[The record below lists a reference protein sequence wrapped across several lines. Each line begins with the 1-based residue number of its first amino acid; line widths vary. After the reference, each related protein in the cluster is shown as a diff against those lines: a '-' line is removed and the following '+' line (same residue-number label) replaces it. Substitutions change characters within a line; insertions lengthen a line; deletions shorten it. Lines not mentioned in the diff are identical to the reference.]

1 MHSVRIR
8 TEDTPRPSAGLRA
21 ALGIAAITIA
31 ASLGAQ
37 APGASPTPQPTPQ
50 PTSQPSVPAVNES
63 VVVSA
68 ERGPV
73 TELEI
78 PGEAEVVTGEQLRA
92 RGVTNLADGIQD
104 VMGIDTGMGSDNG
117 SRQPNVGI
125 WGLKEFDA
133 LLFMVDGVPVGGPFL
148 PQLAQIDINDVDHI
162 EIVKGP
168 QGTLYGVSAFAGMVQ
183 VFTKSGAAGS
193 YVSLAGG
200 SFKEGRVTAQTVIPL
215 GGKSTFKIF
224 GDFDKLTDGWQP
236 NTDYKDAR
244 GGFRIDVPL
253 DNGAVFFLNYQMFLN
268 QQQFGSPLP
277 VDPPSGTVIPG
288 FQPDNNYE
296 FIGARVDHRVY
307 ALTLGATVPLNRTTS
322 LQNTLGLTKDDAT
335 IAQSFLSGLDEIDQN
350 IGTSSGYDLKPK
362 ENDLYDDLHLVTN
375 FQAAGTHRLVGGA
388 AITTGRIESS
398 GSTFD
403 FDFQIEPVIV
413 PNLTDIPRTG
423 LQTLK
428 DDRTFVGI
436 YVNDQW
442 TPVSFL
448 TISGGARYDI
458 TSDTQTVFSSDEG
471 ASQAT
476 KHADQWSGGGSILG
490 RVVSGRSGI
499 LNDLNLYFA
508 GKTNFKPAAPD
519 LHVLSA
525 EILSPERTTSEEV
538 GAKSNWW
545 DNQVSFNMSFFH
557 MIFNNLVVSIVG
569 PGGQPVLVNAGKE
582 LFQGAEFELSYRP
595 KQLEYFAFTGGYAH
609 HDALYKVFTFIDPDA
624 GPQDA
629 SGQRLE
635 LTPRDLWNL
644 GLAYGPPSGIGGW
657 FAIRHQNHR
666 PFDKINIAYT
676 PSFFEYDVGLS
687 YTYGPAR
694 FAIAGRNLGNSRHY
708 VGESEV
714 GDAQDYVAFPRRFW
728 GEVSFRF

>member
-1 MHSVRIR
+1 MHSVSSRNGR
-8 TEDTPRPSAGLRA
+8 RPSW
-21 ALGIAAITIA
+21 TIA
-31 ASLGAQ
+31 PAAFLAFASLALAQ
-37 APGASPTPQPTPQ
+37 SPTPSPTP
-50 PTSQPSVPAVNES
+50 QPSVPAVNES

-78 PGEAEVVTGEQLRA
+78 PGEATVVTGEQLRQ

-133 LLFMVDGVPVGGPFL
+133 LLFMVDGIPVGGPFL

-168 QGTLYGVSAFAGMVQ
+168 QGTLYGASAFAGMVQ
-183 VFTKSGAAGS
+183 VFTKSGQAGT

-200 SFKEGRVTAQTVIPL
+200 SFNEGRAVVQTAIPI
-215 GGKSTFKIF
+215 GKATFKVF
-224 GDFDKLTDGWQP
+224 GDFDKLSDGWQP
-236 NTDYKDAR
+236 NTDYKDTR
-244 GGFRIDVPL
+244 GGFRLDVPFS
-253 DNGAVFFLNYQMFLN
+253 DGSSMFVNYQMFLN

-288 FQPDNNYE
+288 FQIDKNYE

-307 ALTLGATVPLNRTTS
+307 ALTLGGTLALSKTTS
-322 LQNTLGLTKDDAT
+322 LQNVLGLTRDQAT
-335 IAQSFLSGLDEIDQN
+335 LSQSFISGLDEIDQN
-350 IGTSSGYDLKPK
+350 VATSSGYDLKPVEK
-362 ENDLYDDLHLVTN
+362 DLYDDLHVVTN
-375 FQAAGTHRLVGGA
+375 FQAAGSHRLVGGA
-388 AITTGRIESS
+388 SITTGRIDSS

-403 FDFQIEPVIV
+403 FDFQVDPVNV

-428 DDRTFVGI
+428 EDRTFIGL
-436 YVNDQW
+436 YLNDQW
-442 TPVSFL
+442 TPVSYL
-448 TISGGARYDI
+448 TISGGARYDM
-458 TSDTQTVFSSDEG
+458 TSDTQTVFSTDQG
-471 ASQAT
+471 DSQAT

-490 RVVSGRSGI
+490 RIVGGQGGT
-499 LNDLNLYFA
+499 LNDLNVYFA

-538 GAKSNWW
+538 GFKSNWF
-545 DNQVSFNMSFFH
+545 DSQVAFNVSFFH
-557 MIFNNLVVSIVG
+557 MIFNNLVVSILG
-569 PGGQPVLVNAGKE
+569 PNGQPVLVNAGKE
-582 LFQGAEFELSYRP
+582 LFDGMEIEGSYRP
-595 KQLEYFAFTGGYAH
+595 QQIPYFAFTGGYAH
-609 HDALYKVFTFIDPDA
+609 HNALYKVFTFIDPDA

-635 LTPRDLWNL
+635 LTPRDLYNL
-644 GLAYGPPSGIGGW
+644 GISYGPPSGFGGW

-687 YTYGPAR
+687 YTWGPAK
-694 FAIAGRNLGNSRHY
+694 FSVIGRNLGDSRHY
-708 VGESEV
+708 VGESEI

>member
-1 MHSVRIR
+1 MHSV
-8 TEDTPRPSAGLRA
+8 PSRGGRRLVSVLAPA
-21 ALGIAAITIA
+21 ALLFAFVSL
-31 ASLGAQ
+31 ASGQ
-37 APGASPTPQPTPQ
+37 APTPSPTPSPTPQPTA
-50 PTSQPSVPAVNES
+50 PAVNES
-63 VVVSA
+63 IVVSA
-68 ERGPV
+68 QRGPEA
-73 TELEI
+73 ELEI
-78 PGEAEVVTGEQLRA
+78 PGEATVVTGEQLRQ

-104 VMGIDTGMGSDNG
+104 VMGVDTGMGSDNG
-117 SRQPNVGI
+117 PRQPNVGI

-168 QGTLYGVSAFAGMVQ
+168 QGTLYGESAFAGMVQ
-183 VFTKSGAAGS
+183 VFTKSGQAGT

-200 SFKEGRVTAQTVIPL
+200 SFNEGRAVVQTAIPI
-215 GGKSTFKIF
+215 GNATFKVF

-236 NTDYKDAR
+236 NTDYKDTR
-244 GGFRIDVPL
+244 GGFRLDVPFA
-253 DNGAVFFLNYQMFLN
+253 DGSSMFVNYQMFLN

-277 VDPPSGTVIPG
+277 VDPPTGTVIPG
-288 FQPDNNYE
+288 FQADRNYE

-307 ALTLGATVPLNRTTS
+307 ALTLGGTLALSKTTS
-322 LQNTLGLTKDDAT
+322 LQNVLGLTRDQAT
-335 IAQSFLSGLDEIDQN
+335 LAQSFLGEVDEDN
-350 IGTSSGYDLKPK
+350 PNLATGNGYNLKPVEK
-362 ENDLYDDLHLVTN
+362 DLYDDLHVVTN
-375 FQAAGTHRLVGGA
+375 FQAAGSHRLVGGA
-388 AITTGRIESS
+388 SITAGHIDSS

-403 FDFQIEPVIV
+403 FDFQIDPVIV

-423 LQTLK
+423 FQTLK
-428 DDRTFVGI
+428 EDRTFIGL

-458 TSDTQTVFSSDEG
+458 TSDTQNVFSTDEG
-471 ASQAT
+471 MSQAT

-490 RVVSGRSGI
+490 RVVTGQAGT
-499 LNDLNLYFA
+499 LNDLNVYFA

-525 EILSPERTTSEEV
+525 EILSPERTTSEEF
-538 GAKSNWW
+538 GFKSNWL
-545 DNQVSFNMSFFH
+545 DNQVAVNLSFFH
-557 MIFNNLVVSIVG
+557 MIFNNLVVSILG
-569 PGGQPVLVNAGKE
+569 PDGQPELVNAGKE
-582 LFQGAEFELSYRP
+582 LFEGMELEASYRP
-595 KQLEYFAFTGGYAH
+595 KQLPYFSFVYGYAH
-609 HDALYKVFTFIDPDA
+609 HNALYQVFTFIDPDA

-635 LTPRDLWNL
+635 LTPRDLYNF
-644 GLAYGPPSGIGGW
+644 GLSYGPPSGLGGW

-666 PFDKINIAYT
+666 PFDKINIAYM
-676 PSFFEYDVGLS
+676 PSYFEYDVGLS
-687 YTYGPAR
+687 YTWGPAK
-694 FAIAGRNLGNSRHY
+694 FSIVGRNLGDSRHI
-708 VGESEV
+708 VGESEI

>member
-1 MHSVRIR
+1 MDCVS
-8 TEDTPRPSAGLRA
+8 LRNGESRLSRA
-21 ALGIAAITIA
+21 VL
-31 ASLGAQ
+31 ASLLFAAGALASAQ
-37 APGASPTPQPTPQ
+37 TPAPSPTPQP
-50 PTSQPSVPAVNES
+50 SVPVVNES

-68 ERGPV
+68 TQGPE

-78 PGEAEVVTGEQLRA
+78 PGEATVVTGEQLRA

-148 PQLAQIDINDVDHI
+148 PQLAQIDINDIDHI

-168 QGTLYGVSAFAGMVQ
+168 QGTLYGVSAFAGMIQ
-183 VFTKSGAAGS
+183 VFTKTGASGN

-200 SFKEGRVTAQTVIPL
+200 SFNEGRVTAQTVIPL

-224 GDFDKLTDGWQP
+224 GDFDKLTNGWQP
-236 NTDYKDAR
+236 NTDFQDAR
-244 GGFRIDVPL
+244 GGFRVDVPL
-253 DNGAVFFLNYQMFLN
+253 DSGASFFLNYQMFLN

-277 VDPPSGTVIPG
+277 VDPPTGTVIPG

-307 ALTLGATVPLNRTTS
+307 ALTLGGTIPLNRTTS
-322 LQNTLGLTKDDAT
+322 LQNTLGLTRDDAT
-335 IAQSFLSGLDEIDQN
+335 IAQSFLGEVSEENPNMANSNGYN
-350 IGTSSGYDLKPK
+350 IKPK
-362 ENDLYDDLHLVTN
+362 ESDLYDDLHLVTT

-398 GSTFD
+398 GTSFD
-403 FDFQIEPVIV
+403 FDFQIDPVIV
-413 PNLTDIPRTG
+413 PNLTDIPATG
-423 LQTLK
+423 AQTLK
-428 DDRTFVGI
+428 DDRTFIGL

-442 TPVSFL
+442 TPVPYL
-448 TISGGARYDI
+448 TISAGARYDI
-458 TSDTQTVFSSDEG
+458 TSETETVFSTDDG

-490 RVVSGRSGI
+490 RVVNGQAGM
-499 LNDLNLYFA
+499 LNDVNLYFA

-538 GAKSNWW
+538 GAKTNWW
-545 DNQVSFNMSFFH
+545 DNQIAFNLSFFH
-557 MIFNNLVVSIVG
+557 MIFNNLVVSILG
-569 PGGQPVLVNAGKE
+569 PDGQPKLVNAGQE
-582 LFQGAEFELSYRP
+582 LFQGMELELSYRP
-595 KQLEYFAFTGGYAH
+595 KQIPYAAFTYGYAH
-609 HDALYKVFTFIDPDA
+609 HDALYKVFTFIDPDE

-635 LTPRDLWNL
+635 LTPRDLYNF
-644 GLAYGPPSGIGGW
+644 GLSYGPPSGFGGW
-657 FAIRHQNHR
+657 FALRHQNHR

-676 PSFFEYDVGLS
+676 PSFFEYDLGLS
-687 YTYGPAR
+687 YTWGPVR
-694 FAIAGRNLGNSRHY
+694 FSVIGRNLGDSRHY
-708 VGESEV
+708 VGESEI

>member
-1 MHSVRIR
+1 MHCVSSRNAR
-8 TEDTPRPSAGLRA
+8 RRSWALAPA
-21 ALGIAAITIA
+21 ALLFALVPF
-31 ASLGAQ
+31 ASAQ
-37 APGASPTPQPTPQ
+37 APAPSPTPQPGA
-50 PTSQPSVPAVNES
+50 PAVNES
-63 VVVSA
+63 VIVSA
-68 ERGPV
+68 DRGPE

-78 PGEAEVVTGEQLRA
+78 PGEATVVTGEQLRQ

-133 LLFMVDGVPVGGPFL
+133 LLFMVDGIPVGGPFL

-168 QGTLYGVSAFAGMVQ
+168 QGTLYGASAFAGMVQ
-183 VFTKSGAAGS
+183 VFTKSGQAGT

-200 SFKEGRVTAQTVIPL
+200 SFNEGRAVVQSTIPI
-215 GGKSTFKIF
+215 GNATFKVF

-236 NTDYKDAR
+236 NTDYKDTR
-244 GGFRIDVPL
+244 GGFRLDVPFA
-253 DNGAVFFLNYQMFLN
+253 DGSSMFVNYQMFLN

-277 VDPPSGTVIPG
+277 VDPPTGTVIPG
-288 FQPDNNYE
+288 FQMDRNYE

-307 ALTLGATVPLNRTTS
+307 ALTLGGTLALSKTTS
-322 LQNTLGLTKDDAT
+322 LQNVLGLTRDQAT
-335 IAQSFLSGLDEIDQN
+335 LAQSFLGGIDEDN
-350 IGTSSGYDLKPK
+350 PNLATGNGYNLKPVEK
-362 ENDLYDDLHLVTN
+362 DLYDDLHVVTT
-375 FQAAGTHRLVGGA
+375 FQAAGSHRLVGGA
-388 AITTGRIESS
+388 AITTGRIDST

-403 FDFQIEPVIV
+403 FDFQIDPVIV

-423 LQTLK
+423 FQTLK
-428 DDRTFVGI
+428 EDRTFIGL

-442 TPVSFL
+442 TPVSYL
-448 TISGGARYDI
+448 TISGGARYDM
-458 TSDTQTVFSSDEG
+458 TSDTQTVFSTDQG
-471 ASQAT
+471 DSQAT

-490 RVVSGRSGI
+490 RAVAGQAGI
-499 LNDLNLYFA
+499 LNDLNFYFA

-525 EILSPERTTSEEV
+525 VILSPERTTSEEV
-538 GAKSNWW
+538 GFKSNWL
-545 DNQVSFNMSFFH
+545 DNQVAFNVSFFH
-557 MIFNNLVVSIVG
+557 MIFNNLVVSILG
-569 PGGQPVLVNAGKE
+569 PDGQPELVNAGKE
-582 LFQGAEFELSYRP
+582 LFQGMEIEAVYRP
-595 KQLEYFAFTGGYAH
+595 KQLPYFAFTYGYAH

-635 LTPRDLWNL
+635 LTPRDLYNF
-644 GLAYGPPSGIGGW
+644 GLSYGPPSGFGGW
-657 FAIRHQNHR
+657 FALRHQNHR

-676 PSFFEYDVGLS
+676 PSYFEYDVGLS
-687 YTYGPAR
+687 YTWGPAK
-694 FAIAGRNLGNSRHY
+694 FSIIGRNLGDSRHY
-708 VGESEV
+708 VGESEI

>member
-1 MHSVRIR
+1 MHPVHSGGGRR
-8 TEDTPRPSAGLRA
+8 RAGPLA
-21 ALGIAAITIA
+21 AVFLLAAA
-31 ASLGAQ
+31 ATALAQ
-37 APGASPTPQPTPQ
+37 SPTPTPTPS
-50 PTSQPSVPAVNES
+50 PTPPPVNEAI
-63 VVVSA
+63 VVSA
-68 ERGPV
+68 DRVPES
-73 TELEI
+73 ELEI
-78 PGEAEVVTGEQLRA
+78 PGEASVVTGEQLRE
-92 RGVTNLADGIQD
+92 RGVTNLADAIQD
-104 VMGIDTGMGSDNG
+104 VVGVDTGMGSDNG
-117 SRQPNVGI
+117 ARQPNVGL

-168 QGTLYGVSAFAGMVQ
+168 QGTLYGASAFAGMVQ
-183 VFTKSGAAGS
+183 VFTKSGQSGS

-200 SFKEGRVTAQTVIPL
+200 SFNEGRVTAQTAVPV
-215 GGKSTFKIF
+215 GKGTFKVF
-224 GDFDKLTDGWQP
+224 GDFDKLTNGWQP
-236 NTDYKDAR
+236 NTDFQDAR
-244 GGFRIDVPL
+244 GGFRL
-253 DNGAVFFLNYQMFLN
+253 DMPFADGSSLFVNYQMFLN

-277 VDPPSGTVIPG
+277 VDPPTGTVIPG

-307 ALTLGATVPLNRTTS
+307 ALTLGGTLALSRTTT
-322 LQNTLGLTKDDAT
+322 LQNVLGLTRDEAT
-335 IAQSFLSGLDEIDQN
+335 IAQSFVSGLDRVDQN
-350 IGTSSGYDLKPK
+350 VATSSGYDLKPLEK
-362 ENDLYDDLHLVTN
+362 DLYDDLHVVTS
-375 FQAAGTHRLVGGA
+375 FQAAGSHRLVGGA
-388 AITTGRIESS
+388 AITTGRIDSS
-398 GSTFD
+398 GTTFD
-403 FDFQIEPVIV
+403 FDFQIDPVIV

-423 LQTLK
+423 AQTLR
-428 DDRTFVGI
+428 DDRTFIGL

-442 TPVSFL
+442 TPVPYL

-458 TSDTQTVFSSDEG
+458 TTDTETVFSTDAG

-476 KHADQWSGGGSILG
+476 RHADQWSGGGSILG
-490 RVVSGRSGI
+490 RVVAGHAGL

-519 LHVLSA
+519 LHVLTA

-538 GAKSNWW
+538 GFKSNCW
-545 DNQVSFNMSFFH
+545 DNQVSVDVSFFH
-557 MIFNNLVVSIVG
+557 MIFNNLVVSILG
-569 PGGQPVLVNAGKE
+569 PNGQPELVNAGKE
-582 LFQGAEFELSYRP
+582 LFQGAEFSLAYHP
-595 KQLEYFAFTGGYAH
+595 IPLPHFAFVGGYAH

-644 GLAYGPPSGIGGW
+644 GLSYGPPEGLGGW

-687 YTYGPAR
+687 YTWGPAK
-694 FAIAGRNLGNSRHY
+694 FSIIGRNLGDSRHY
-708 VGESEV
+708 VGESEI

-728 GEVSFRF
+728 GEVSLRF

>member
-1 MHSVRIR
+1 MQCVS
-8 TEDTPRPSAGLRA
+8 LRNGA
-21 ALGIAAITIA
+21 RRFSRFGFVFAFL
-31 ASLGAQ
+31 LGAGRLAARAQ
-37 APGASPTPQPTPQ
+37 SPTPTPQPTPA
-50 PTSQPSVPAVNES
+50 PVNES
-63 VVVSA
+63 IVVSA
-68 ERGPV
+68 SRGPE

-78 PGEAEVVTGEQLRA
+78 PGEATVVTGEQLRA

-148 PQLAQIDINDVDHI
+148 PQLAQIDINDIDHV

-183 VFTKSGAAGS
+183 VFTKSGQAGT

-200 SFKEGRVTAQTVIPL
+200 SFNEGRVTASTTIPV
-215 GGKSTFKIF
+215 GKGTFKVF
-224 GDFDKLTDGWQP
+224 GDFDKLTNGWQP
-236 NTDYKDAR
+236 NTDYQDAR
-244 GGFRIDVPL
+244 GGFRL
-253 DNGAVFFLNYQMFLN
+253 DMPILDGGSFFVNYQMFLN

-277 VDPPSGTVIPG
+277 VDPPTGEVIPG

-307 ALTLGATVPLNRTTS
+307 ALTLGATIPLNRTTS

-335 IAQSFLSGLDEIDQN
+335 IAQSFLGEVDAENPNLANSN
-350 IGTSSGYDLKPK
+350 GYNLKPK
-362 ENDLYDDLHLVTN
+362 ENDLYDDLHLTTT
-375 FQAAGTHRLVGGA
+375 FQAAGSHRLVGGA

-403 FDFQIEPVIV
+403 FDFQIDPVIV
-413 PNLTDIPRTG
+413 PNLTDIPAAG
-423 LQTLK
+423 IQTLK
-428 DDRTFVGI
+428 DDRTFIGL

-442 TPVSFL
+442 TPVPYL
-448 TISGGARYDI
+448 TISAGARYDI

-490 RVVSGRSGI
+490 RVVTGKAGI

-538 GAKSNWW
+538 GVKSNWL
-545 DNQVSFNMSFFH
+545 DGQLAFNMSFFH
-557 MIFNNLVVSIVG
+557 MIFNNLVVSIQG
-569 PGGQPVLVNAGKE
+569 ENGQPVLVNAGKE
-582 LFQGAEFELSYRP
+582 LFQGAEFELVYRTRYVP
-595 KQLEYFAFTGGYAH
+595 YLAYTAGYAH
-609 HDALYKVFTFIDPDA
+609 HDALYKVFSFIDPDE
-624 GPQDA
+624 GLLDA

-635 LTPRDLWNL
+635 LTPRDLWNM
-644 GLAYGPPSGIGGW
+644 GLAYGPPQGIGGW

-666 PFDKINIAYT
+666 PFDKINEAYT

-687 YTYGPAR
+687 YTLGPVR
-694 FAIAGRNLGNSRHY
+694 FSVIGRNLGDSRHY
-708 VGESEV
+708 VGESEI

-728 GEVSFRF
+728 GEVALRF